1 MSQLVKHTALDLFKQ
16 QHVCSLA
23 QFLPHT
29 RYMYALIKPQI
40 NKLQKR
46 MPEVAASK
54 KTEFFVTYNTTVLLQ
69 M

>member
-16 QHVCSLA
+16 QDVCSLA

-29 RYMYALIKPQI
+29 RYMYVLIKPQI